1 LQTFDQRSE
10 SGIFVI
16 EGLDNHKDSTE
27 ILDSE
32 AKLKR
37 REENNNKFVCLRKS
51 MTNMH
56 GNKKLLIVLVTDVA
70 DSINIHFSQEEK
82 QVENDRSLMINAELE
97 KHLFLLN
104 KSIVSL

>member
-1 LQTFDQRSE
+1 
-10 SGIFVI
+10 
-16 EGLDNHKDSTE
+16 
-27 ILDSE
+27 
-32 AKLKR
+32 
-37 REENNNKFVCLRKS
+37 